1 MHPPDPFAR
10 ELRQALDA
18 AVEGVPFRELRDAS
32 RRLSEVYRAGG
43 QAATVHGAS
52 TPVGA
57 LAYAVTRM
65 PATLAAAR
73 TVFRELR
80 ARTGDMPVTT
90 LLDLGAGP
98 ATTLWAAACELPAL
112 TRATL
117 VEPNR
122 AMTTLAQQLLV
133 GTSVLARVETTWQ
146 VEPPPVTPTEGSY
159 DLVISGYVLTELDIS
174 ERAAVVAQAWQACR
188 HAVVFILPGSVA
200 GFGVLLDV
208 RQQLLELGATVIAPC
223 PHADAC
229 PLPDGDWCH
238 FGARLSR
245 SSLHRRLKG
254 GALPYE
260 DEKFSYLVATRDVG
274 APAMARVLRRPVMAN
289 RRVAL
294 KLCRVDG
301 LRDETVTRS
310 HREAYRAARKVEW
323 GGAW

>member
-18 AVEGVPFRELRDAS
+18 AVEGVPFRELRDAA

-43 QAATVHGAS
+43 QAASVDGAS

-80 ARTGDMPVTT
+80 ARTGDLPVTT

-122 AMTTLAQQLLV
+122 AMTTLGQQLLV
-133 GTSVLARVETTWQ
+133 GTSVLAGVETTWQ
-146 VEPPPVTPTEGSY
+146 VEPPAVTPTEGSY

-188 HAVVFILPGSVA
+188 HAVVVILPGSVA

-238 FGARLSR
+238 FGARLNR

-310 HREAYRAARKVEW
+310 HREAYRVARKVEW

>member
-18 AVEGVPFRELRDAS
+18 AVEGVPFKELRDAA

-52 TPVGA
+52 TPLGA

-73 TVFRELR
+73 TVLRELR
-80 ARTGDMPVTT
+80 ARTGDIPVTT

-122 AMTTLAQQLLV
+122 VMATLARQLLV
-133 GTSVLARVETTWQ
+133 GTSVLDRVETTWQ
-146 VEPPPVTPTEGSY
+146 FESPQVSPTDRSH

-174 ERAAVVAQAWQACR
+174 ERAAVVAHAWQACR
-188 HAVVFILPGSVA
+188 HAVVIILPGSVA
-200 GFGVLLDV
+200 GFRALLDA
-208 RQQLLELGATVIAPC
+208 RRQLLDLGATVIAPC
-223 PHADAC
+223 PHADDC
-229 PLPDGDWCH
+229 PLPNDDWCH

-274 APAMARVLRRPVMAN
+274 APAQARILRRPVMAN

-310 HREAYRAARKVEW
+310 HREAYRAARKVDW
-323 GGAW
+323 GGVW

>member
-10 ELRQALDA
+10 ELRKALDA
-18 AVEGVPFRELRDAS
+18 AVEGVPFRELRDAA
-32 RRLSEVYRAGG
+32 RRLSDVYRAGG
-43 QAATVHGAS
+43 HAATVHGAS
-52 TPVGA
+52 TPLGA

-73 TVFRELR
+73 AVFRELR

-98 ATTLWAAACELPAL
+98 ATTLWAAAYELPGL
-112 TRATL
+112 RGATL
-117 VEPNR
+117 VEPSR
-122 AMTTLAQQLLV
+122 VMTTLAQQLLV

-146 VEPPPVTPTEGSY
+146 VEPSPVTPTDPSH

-174 ERAAVVAQAWQACR
+174 ERAQVVAHAWQACR
-188 HAVVFILPGSVA
+188 QAVVVILPGSVA
-200 GFGVLLDV
+200 GFRVMLDA
-208 RQQLLELGATVIAPC
+208 RRQLLELGATVIAPC
-223 PHADAC
+223 PHADSC
-229 PLPDGDWCH
+229 PLPDDDWCH

-254 GALPYE
+254 GALPFE

-274 APAMARVLRRPVMAN
+274 APAKARVLRRPVMTN

-294 KLCRVDG
+294 KLCGGDG

-310 HREAYRAARKVEW
+310 HREAYRVARKVGW
-323 GGAW
+323 GGVW